1 MDGWGRWVARA
12 QAAPA
17 GYLVVLR
24 DAHRVR
30 NDPSTEAPPLDSVL
44 AQHGLVNG
52 ELHLIGSDA
61 PTSEIICG
69 TFST

>member
-1 MDGWGRWVARA
+1 
-12 QAAPA
+12 
-17 GYLVVLR
+17 
-24 DAHRVR
+24 VR
-30 NDPSTEAPPLDSVL
+30 NDPSTEALPLDSLL